1 MILVNLLFL
10 LTLRRS
16 RPALEELAALVL
28 WMRLRLPPRE
38 GESPAALRV
47 GLPDGAAAT
56 GPAALERIICALRE
70 TAGAGGPAEIE
81 ARLRDTLVS
90 DARDRR
96 SSESGATRSRTENG
110 IRRRRL
116 GVGPVDI
123 LLSYPLCALALA
135 TVLGYVACCTW
146 SAMMPER
153 LVPPLPDQSP
163 VLYLRAFHDDAVTS
177 SAEPRGQAGG
187 FLPTDTE
194 EEQLVGVLSEIDPVV
209 AVGRP
214 GERLPELGATREYI
228 GEDWQQYVIQ
238 LMGRA
243 RLVVVRA
250 GATPGVTWELS
261 EAGTRVSPDRLVLLV
276 PFDRKRYDRF
286 CADLLPLLKWALP
299 EYTPGKEQCGSLTGV
314 VYFSGTGKGHF
325 EGFRHPGLRLRLAR
339 PAQPCLK
346 IAFRPVFEGL
356 GVRWRALPVNP
367 LAYVLAAGLVGLF
380 VVCIG
385 LALRN

>member
-1 MILVNLLFL
+1 M
-10 LTLRRS
+10 
-16 RPALEELAALVL
+16 
-28 WMRLRLPPRE
+28 
-38 GESPAALRV
+38 
-47 GLPDGAAAT
+47 
-56 GPAALERIICALRE
+56 
-70 TAGAGGPAEIE
+70 
-81 ARLRDTLVS
+81 
-90 DARDRR
+90 
-96 SSESGATRSRTENG
+96 
-110 IRRRRL
+110 
-116 GVGPVDI
+116 
-123 LLSYPLCALALA
+123 
-135 TVLGYVACCTW
+135 
-146 SAMMPER
+146 
-153 LVPPLPDQSP
+153 
-163 VLYLRAFHDDAVTS
+163 
-177 SAEPRGQAGG
+177 
-187 FLPTDTE
+187 PTDTE